1 MKIINNLKGIRTQR
15 KIAQKQL
22 AMDTGYDPRTIRRVE
37 LGECCPSAEFMFDMH
52 IKHEFCGRTAFAQL
66 NAADSAGIISSVHG
80 KLLLGDFSLCP
91 YSLKIINY
99 FHSITSFIII
109 H

>member
-37 LGECCPSAEFMFDMH
+37 LG
-52 IKHEFCGRTAFAQL
+52 
-66 NAADSAGIISSVHG
+66 
-80 KLLLGDFSLCP
+80 
-91 YSLKIINY
+91 
-99 FHSITSFIII
+99 
-109 H
+109 